1 MKISTNVIKTSVY
14 NGNLTYTTNLINALA
29 QYFPDNQYVLLTQLN
44 KKNEV
49 SNSFI
54 KSNTLEYRNILAN
67 EGMLGKKG
75 KPWLRG
81 FNQTITRMI
90 AQHTDLYHATNPT
103 DFPEGITNGVVT
115 LHDLI
120 ALQKSPWAS
129 PESIKFYRQH
139 ISKIL
144 RQAKVVFTVS
154 EFTKNDALQHF
165 PEYAEKYLP
174 TPIAANPLFQ
184 KIETSRDFL
193 SNYGISDINK
203 PYLLYV
209 GEIQPRK
216 NIEGLL
222 NAFDSLPATL
232 QKELNIIIVGSA
244 KRYENLQQF
253 QNAVARMKSNSQVF
267 HLQNVPMNDLVKLY
281 NTAHALVYL
290 SHFEGFGLPIIE
302 AMRCGCPVL
311 TSNTTSLGE
320 VASDAAITVN
330 PDDKESIIDAMTTI
344 IEKSDIR
351 TSLKEKGF
359 IRANHYSWEKT
370 AKKTMTGYKKAI
382 EILP

>member
-1 MKISTNVIKTSVY
+1 MKLSINVIKTSVY

-49 SNSFI
+49 SSSFI
-54 KSNTLEYRNILAN
+54 KSKTLEYRNILAN

-81 FNQTITRMI
+81 FNQAITRMV

-120 ALQKSPWAS
+120 ALRKNPWAS
-129 PESIKFYRQH
+129 PESIKFYQQH

-154 EFTKNDALQHF
+154 EFTKHDALQHF

-174 TPIAANPLFQ
+174 TPIAASPLLQ

-193 SNYGISDINK
+193 SNYGITDINK
-203 PYLLYV
+203 PYLLFV

-222 NAFDSLPATL
+222 EAFDALPASL
-232 QKELNIIIVGSA
+232 QKDLYIIIVGSA
-244 KRYENLQQF
+244 KRHENLQLF
-253 QNAVARMKSNSQVF
+253 QKTITGMKSPAKVV
-267 HLQNVPMNDLVKLY
+267 HLQNVPMDDLVKLY
-281 NTAHALVYL
+281 NTAYAFVYL

-302 AMRCGCPVL
+302 AMSCGCPVL

-320 VASDAAITVN
+320 VAGNAALTVN
-330 PDDKESIIDAMTTI
+330 PDDKEAIIYAMTKI
-344 IEKSDIR
+344 IEDNTER
-351 TSLKEKGF
+351 NSLKVKGLL
-359 IRANHYSWEKT
+359 RANDFSWENTAQKTIAGYKT
-370 AKKTMTGYKKAI
+370 AM
-382 EILP
+382 EM

>member
-1 MKISTNVIKTSVY
+1 MKLSINVIKTSVY

-81 FNQTITRMI
+81 FNQTITRMV

-120 ALQKSPWAS
+120 ALRKNPWAS
-129 PESIKFYRQH
+129 PESIKFYQQH

-144 RQAKVVFTVS
+144 RQSKVVFTVS

-193 SNYGISDINK
+193 SNYGITDINK
-203 PYLLYV
+203 PYLLFV

-222 NAFDSLPATL
+222 EAFDALPASL
-232 QKELNIIIVGSA
+232 QKDLYIIIVGSA
-244 KRYENLQQF
+244 KRHENLQLF
-253 QNAVARMKSNSQVF
+253 QKTITGMKSPAKVV
-267 HLQNVPMNDLVKLY
+267 HLQNVPMDDLVKLY
-281 NTAHALVYL
+281 NTAYAFVYL

-302 AMRCGCPVL
+302 AMSCGCPVL

-320 VASDAAITVN
+320 VAGNAALTVN
-330 PDDKESIIDAMTTI
+330 PDDKEAIIYAMTKI
-344 IEKSDIR
+344 IEDNTER
-351 TSLKEKGF
+351 NSLKVKGLL
-359 IRANHYSWEKT
+359 RANDFSWENTAQKTIAGYKT
-370 AKKTMTGYKKAI
+370 AM
-382 EILP
+382 EM

>member
-1 MKISTNVIKTSVY
+1 MKLSINVIKTSVY

-81 FNQTITRMI
+81 FNQTITRMV

-120 ALQKSPWAS
+120 ALRKNPWAS
-129 PESIKFYRQH
+129 PESIKFYQQH

-144 RQAKVVFTVS
+144 RQSKVVFTVS

-193 SNYGISDINK
+193 SNYGITDINK
-203 PYLLYV
+203 PYLLFV

-222 NAFDSLPATL
+222 EAFDALPASL
-232 QKELNIIIVGSA
+232 QKDLYIIIVGSA
-244 KRYENLQQF
+244 KRHENLQLF
-253 QNAVARMKSNSQVF
+253 QKTITGMKSPAKVV
-267 HLQNVPMNDLVKLY
+267 HLQNVPMDDLVKLY
-281 NTAHALVYL
+281 NTAYAFVYL

-302 AMRCGCPVL
+302 AMSCGCPVL

-320 VASDAAITVN
+320 VAGNAALTVN
-330 PDDKESIIDAMTTI
+330 PDDKEAIIYAMTKI
-344 IEKSDIR
+344 IEDNTER
-351 TSLKEKGF
+351 NSLKVKGLL
-359 IRANHYSWEKT
+359 RANDLSWENTAQKTIAGYKT
-370 AKKTMTGYKKAI
+370 AM
-382 EILP
+382 EM